1 MGSGR
6 PPRDYSPALNHRGT
20 LLSPGLDGGGGDPM
34 VNSMNK
40 ISSIL
45 LVALFLAGCGG
56 EEPSQENGIGG
67 KVDLDDNE
75 TRQKIIAEALEVD
88 PKTMPR
94 EVMEGKEIFKAPK
107 QKTPYTGWAKMMDD
121 NGHVR
126 ALMQFKDGKPN
137 GLGVGF
143 HPNGAKASESSW
155 RDGKREGLMTQ
166 WYASG
171 QKQTEINFKDGNEHG
186 LITEWHENGQK
197 RWEANWK
204 NGVQDGLD
212 TTWRENGEKE
222 RETVFKDGNEMSRKS
237 WDEDGKLRELDSF

>member
-67 KVDLDDNE
+67 KVYLDDNE
-75 TRQKIIAEALEVD
+75 TREKIIAEALEVD

-137 GLGVGF
+137 GLGVGL

-155 RDGKREGLMTQ
+155 RGGKREGLMTQ

-197 RWEANWK
+197 RWEGNWK

-212 TTWRENGEKE
+212 TTWRENGQKE